1 MTCNCKR
8 NSISTFIRWRNA
20 LPEIAKTYWAHRL
33 ERIKN
38 ERRRLSTVLAD
49 TRALNQKIL
58 LQKVNGELS
67 AEDFAMLKETV
78 TKQKDEAETQLEA
91 LDSEPS
97 SMNALLQEQQNSVV
111 DLVGAWKNGGVQQRQ
126 EIAWSLYP
134 DGLRF
139 SRETKYFEP
148 GNVLLMNTMQEM
160 IADLVAGRDIGVGDG
175 N

>member
-97 SMNALLQEQQNSVV
+97 SMNALLQEQQDSVV